1 MKAKLC
7 CTVFIALI
15 LATLAGC
22 KRDAE
27 INAALGEIDSF
38 TNELVRLIKEA
49 PKPTQGVDDA
59 QQYLDSRKREIKAK
73 AYFLARTRGINASDE
88 TVKRLIETVRRD
100 QMTIVSLPSSSQ
112 FSNLIASD
120 AVFKTKLDKLINDY
134 LELFQP

>member
-1 MKAKLC
+1 VKGKLC
-7 CTVFIALI
+7 GTVLLVLALS
-15 LATLAGC
+15 TLAGC

-27 INAALGEIDSF
+27 INAALGELDSF
-38 TNELVRLIKEA
+38 TNELVRLINEA
-49 PKPTQGVDDA
+49 SNPTQGVDDA

-88 TVKRLIETVRRD
+88 TEKRLIETVRSA
-100 QMTIVSLPSSSQ
+100 QMKIVSLPSSSK
-112 FSNLIASD
+112 FSNLIASN